1 MMREYEII
9 KKTSENRMPA
19 RSYYIPEKEGRKES
33 LNGVWK
39 FAFFENGSICY
50 NSTNL
55 ISCFCAL
62 CLVRS
67 LFIKDIYIKDDF
79 CDFKDDYIK
88 QLKYFDYRIN
98 EVFFNADNILKIDCL
113 AYAYYIYSAKIGI
126 NIPKITKNLDQVI
139 IHASLYL

>member
-1 MMREYEII
+1 MKIMNFEYQLE
-9 KKTSENRMPA
+9 KRMKFIEA
-19 RSYYIPEKEGRKES
+19 DYMFEDKCNCE
-33 LNGVWK
+33 
-39 FAFFENGSICY
+39 FAFFENGCICY

-88 QLKYFDYRIN
+88 QLKYYDYRIN
-98 EVFFNADNILKIDCL
+98 EDFFNADNILKIDCL
-113 AYAYYIYSAKIGI
+113 AYAYYICSAKIGI
-126 NIPKITKNLDQVI
+126 NIPEIINNLDQVI